1 MRCVATFRHRIELRL
16 DDAALP
22 WANDVVMRLAAGTF
36 VSLQLV
42 AAAVGGWPMAFV
54 AAVAFVIGTWVALD
68 SLRGR
73 AARQVDLALPDVLES
88 AARSLRSGTS
98 LRIALSEST
107 EHAPPRLAES
117 LRAVVATA
125 ERGVPFVDAVDAW
138 AHASVGDGV
147 RLAGATLA
155 LSAELGGGA
164 ARSLDAVAATLR
176 DRNAVRREVAALSS
190 QARASAVVIGVA
202 PVGFA
207 VLAASVD
214 PTTVDFLLR
223 SPVGAG
229 CLVVGVTLDGLGAAW
244 MHRLAVV
251 S

>member
-1 MRCVATFRHRIELRL
+1 MSVVTTFRHRIERRL

-22 WANDVVMRLAAGTF
+22 WANEVVMRLAAGAF

-42 AAAVGGWPMAFV
+42 AVAVGGWPMAFV
-54 AAVAFVIGTWVALD
+54 AAIGSAIGAWVALD

-73 AARQVDLALPDVLES
+73 AGRQVDLALPDVLES
-88 AARSLRSGTS
+88 TARSLRSGTS
-98 LRIALSEST
+98 LRFALSEST
-107 EHAPPRLAES
+107 AHAPPRLAKS
-117 LRAVVATA
+117 LRAAVATA
-125 ERGVPFVDAVDAW
+125 ERGVPFVDAIDAW
-138 AHASVGDGV
+138 AEASVGDGV
-147 RLAGATLA
+147 RLAGAALA
-155 LSAELGGGA
+155 LSAELGGAA
-164 ARSLDAVAATLR
+164 ARSLDGVAATLR
-176 DRNAVRREVAALSS
+176 DRNGVRREVAALSS

-202 PVGFA
+202 PVAFA

-214 PTTVDFLLR
+214 PTTVEFLLR
-223 SPVGAG
+223 SPLGVV